1 MESPSAAPQLCKYSL
16 YSCTVKNPHR
26 SDLHRFTR
34 TSNACMC
41 QQHDMCPHLTCDWC
55 CVAPKG
61 SSFNK
66 SPKTKHSQNETYWTA
81 ADESAVCVCSQN
93 QEQQRR
99 SFTLQTL
106 SRTDRSTTQEAAQD
120 LPAVFISQGWIMSR
134 VRAVGSVQL
143 CLINICLSMRMWSAI
158 ITRVYYYQCLRIVKL
173 RCVLH
178 KHFHILTQRHCD
190 IQTRAVHLTR

>member
-1 MESPSAAPQLCKYSL
+1 MNVESPSAAPQLCKYSL

-26 SDLHRFTR
+26 SDLHRLHEHQTHACASSMTCALIWLVTGAALHQKRAASIKVLRLNIHRMKPTGRLWVRARVCVQPEPR
-34 TSNACMC
+34 T
-41 QQHDMCPHLTCDWC
+41 
-55 CVAPKG
+55 
-61 SSFNK
+61 
-66 SPKTKHSQNETYWTA
+66 TA
-81 ADESAVCVCSQN
+81 ALFYSP
-93 QEQQRR
+93 
-99 SFTLQTL
+99 TL
-106 SRTDRSTTQEAAQD
+106 SRTDRSATQEAAQD

-178 KHFHILTQRHCD
+178 KHFTFSLNGIVIYKQELS
-190 IQTRAVHLTR
+190 I